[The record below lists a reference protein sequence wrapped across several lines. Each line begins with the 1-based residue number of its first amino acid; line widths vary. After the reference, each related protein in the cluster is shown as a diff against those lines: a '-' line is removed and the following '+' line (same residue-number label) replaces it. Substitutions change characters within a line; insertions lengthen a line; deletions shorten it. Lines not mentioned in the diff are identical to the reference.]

1 MDLNEIKKELD
12 YLNEVNSLKINE
24 ISEYLIKE
32 PVLMILKDKI
42 YYLHQNILTDDLG
55 FIKGRVE
62 DDTILWL
69 NEEDF

>member
-1 MDLNEIKKELD
+1 MDLNEIKKELY
-12 YLNEVNSLKINE
+12 YLNEVNEKYEKLMTYSIQLPIM
-24 ISEYLIKE
+24 
-32 PVLMILKDKI
+32 MILKDKI

-69 NEEDF
+69 NEEDL

>member
-12 YLNEVNSLKINE
+12 YLNEVNETYEKLMAYSIQLPIM
-24 ISEYLIKE
+24 
-32 PVLMILKDKI
+32 MILKDKI

>member
-42 YYLHQNILTDDLG
+42 YYLHQNING
-55 FIKGRVE
+55 
-62 DDTILWL
+62 
-69 NEEDF
+69 

>member
-1 MDLNEIKKELD
+1 MD
-12 YLNEVNSLKINE
+12 LNEVNSLKINE

>member
-12 YLNEVNSLKINE
+12 YLNEI
-24 ISEYLIKE
+24 EYSKE
-32 PVLMILKDKI
+32 AVLMILKDKI

-62 DDTILWL
+62 DDTIIWL
-69 NEEDF
+69 NEEDL

>member
-1 MDLNEIKKELD
+1 MDLNEIKKEL
-12 YLNEVNSLKINE
+12 
-24 ISEYLIKE
+24 EYSKE

>member
-32 PVLMILKDKI
+32 PVLIILKDKI